1 MRILLVE
8 DEQKTGDY
16 LKQGLSEAGYITDW
30 VTDGLTGKHQ
40 ALSEEYDLI
49 ILDVML
55 PGLDGWNII
64 NDIRKSG
71 KTMPILFLT
80 ARDQIEDRVKGLEL
94 GADDYLAKPF
104 SARELL
110 ARVKALLRRNQIVQS
125 PTAEAR
131 YLCFNG
137 WKLDLLRRELI
148 NAQGVEEILSGI
160 EFALLALF
168 LRYPNQI
175 FDRVQISEITRRREN
190 NPLER
195 GIDVQISRLRQRLH
209 DTDRRL
215 LRTVRNQ
222 GYMLCCDVSREY

>member
-55 PGLDGWNII
+55 PGLNGWNII
-64 NDIRKSG
+64 NDIRSSG

-94 GADDYLAKPF
+94 GADDYLVKPF
-104 SARELL
+104 SIEEL
-110 ARVKALLRRNQIVQS
+110 QM
-125 PTAEAR
+125 
-131 YLCFNG
+131 
-137 WKLDLLRRELI
+137 
-148 NAQGVEEILSGI
+148 GVMDSLT
-160 EFALLALF
+160 
-168 LRYPNQI
+168 
-175 FDRVQISEITRRREN
+175 VQIQRSMDYFES
-190 NPLER
+190 
-195 GIDVQISRLRQRLH
+195 QLRQAPIRTILMNIESVNSQAIA
-209 DTDRRL
+209 DQIESLMRVDVRPFSCEISSTDI
-215 LRTVRNQ
+215 NQ
-222 GYMLCCDVSREY
+222 ESVDFSCLGAAYAAIEGTPVVARPVK